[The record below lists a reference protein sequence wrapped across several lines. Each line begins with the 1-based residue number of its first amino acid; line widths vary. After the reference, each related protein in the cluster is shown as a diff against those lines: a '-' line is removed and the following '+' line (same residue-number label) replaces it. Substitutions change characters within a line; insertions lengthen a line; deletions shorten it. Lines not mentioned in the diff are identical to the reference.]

1 MIKYLFKAAWPFPTF
16 AIDQNAIANIKP
28 PRGRDY
34 QVKVCFITAGEMHY
48 EKVRKGK
55 PEEDEEEE
63 EQYCELNTE
72 RFLRKPISNADLI
85 KRINKIM
92 MLNLSPNIQ
101 NT

>member
-1 MIKYLFKAAWPFPTF
+1 MPKMNGFELYTEMQK
-16 AIDQNAIANIKP
+16 IDN
-28 PRGRDY
+28 

-55 PEEDEEEE
+55 LEEDEEEE
-63 EQYCELNTE
+63 EQYCELNIE
-72 RFLRKPISNADLI
+72 RFLQKPISNADLI